1 MSTHTQRSAPAAAAG
16 AAPAKRGFAPSRLL
30 GVCFLVLFGAGF
42 TILVLPP
49 DIYSGTLE
57 DYAATFGDEGRL
69 NLVMI
74 TSVFLFPLAGL
85 VLAASVARLR
95 QATGPDPRDRAAGQV
110 AAFGAAFTAIGTSV
124 AAAAATAGA
133 HVVWQAE
140 GSGFPSSPET
150 GYGLAMFGSQ
160 LFNPSLIGLSV
171 VMVALGY
178 ALRRARRLPGWL
190 AWTGYVLAPLMP
202 IAWVLGM
209 MPMFLAVIWVAVV
222 TAMVDT
228 EPQR

>member
-1 MSTHTQRSAPAAAAG
+1 MSTHTQRSAPATTG
-16 AAPAKRGFAPSRLL
+16 APSAKRGFAPSRLL
-30 GVCFLVLFGAGF
+30 GVGFLILFGAGF
-42 TILVLPP
+42 TIMVLPP

-57 DYAATFGDEGRL
+57 GYAAAFGDEGRL
-69 NLVMI
+69 NLLMI
-74 TSVFLFPLAGL
+74 ASLFLFPLAGL
-85 VLAASVARLR
+85 LLAASVARVR
-95 QATGPDPRDRAAGQV
+95 QALGAEPAVHAAGRV

-150 GYGLAMFGSQ
+150 GYGLAMFSSQ
-160 LFNPSLIGLSV
+160 LFNPALVGLSIV
-171 VMVALGY
+171 VVALGY
-178 ALRRARRLPGWL
+178 GLRRAGRLPGWL
-190 AWTGYVLAPLMP
+190 AWAGYVLAPLMP

-209 MPMFLAVIWVAVV
+209 MPLFLIVIWVAVV
-222 TAMVDT
+222 TTMVDT